1 MFLSRRRRLFVDF
14 KLQGALLLHTTI
26 YWFYCLLSVV
36 LIGCCWVVFVQ
47 RPGTSTELFRTLWH
61 NLGPALIGSLLLLPL
76 VLMDCLRLSN
86 RFAGPMVRLHRAM
99 EQLANG
105 EPVKPVKLRDGD
117 FWLEFAD
124 NFNRVAAQ
132 RGAADGTQGKAEQ
145 EPAGVCSC
153 LVTASSPSEQSIY
166 SDLTV

>member
-1 MFLSRRRRLFVDF
+1 MLLVRRRRLFVDF

-36 LIGCCWVVFVQ
+36 LIGCCWIVFVQ
-47 RPGTSTELFRTLWH
+47 RPGTSGELFRTLWH

-76 VLMDCLRLSN
+76 VLMDCLRLSH

-105 EPVKPVKLRDGD
+105 EPVKPMDFRKGD
-117 FWLEFAD
+117 FWAEFTHH
-124 NFNRVAAQ
+124 FNRVVAQHAA
-132 RGAADGTQGKAEQ
+132 APAEQ
-145 EPAGVCSC
+145 RPGAE
-153 LVTASSPSEQSIY
+153 SPSAAPCLAPTLPPSELNTY
-166 SDLTV
+166 SQLPV

>member
-14 KLQGALLLHTTI
+14 KLQGALLMHTTI

-36 LIGCCWVVFVQ
+36 LIACCWVVFVQ

-61 NLGPALIGSLLLLPL
+61 NLGPALVGSILLLPL

-99 EQLANG
+99 AQLANG
-105 EPVKPVKLRDGD
+105 EPVKPVKLRKGD
-117 FWLEFAD
+117 FWADFAD
-124 NFNRVAAQ
+124 NFNRVAVQ
-132 RGAADGTQGKAEQ
+132 SRAADATRAKSEH
-145 EPAGVCSC
+145 ESISVSPC
-153 LVTASSPSEQSIY
+153 LVAASLPSEPSVY
-166 SDLTV
+166 SDLPV